1 MTAFVVNL
9 HRDGDVMDVSVVG
22 EVDIATAP
30 TMLEAASAAL
40 AQETVRTVRVD
51 MSQVSFV
58 DSCGLKA
65 LVELRQAARMLEKS
79 VVLLAPRPAQL
90 HLLEL
95 TGLDTLFVIES
106 PSNTPDLSAG

>member
-65 LVELRQAARMLEKS
+65 LVELRQAARTLEKS

-90 HLLEL
+90 RLLEL
-95 TGLDTLFVIES
+95 TALNTLFVIE
-106 PSNTPDLSAG
+106 PAGQ